1 MTMSELLVTLNSNI
15 YGYTTAPEA
24 LWVLLG
30 VLTLLVAI
38 GDTRRAVGDCAA
50 YTRRYG
56 WACVHA
62 CRGCAPLLVANDR
75 LIADRLQVAKQF
87 VIIAIG
93 VAYATLVTSAQSEQA
108 RIGQL
113 ILSLGMV
120 LFEALAL
127 YKSWHSAQMWRSL
140 NR

>member
-1 MTMSELLVTLNSNI
+1 MGELLVALNSNV
-15 YGYTTAPEA
+15 YGYTSAPEA

-38 GDTRRAVGDCAA
+38 GDQNRAVGDRRALHEAVRLGLRTPADAA
-50 YTRRYG
+50 R
-56 WACVHA
+56 
-62 CRGCAPLLVANDR
+62 PLLVTTDR
-75 LIADRLQVAKQF
+75 LVADRLQVAKQV

>member
-1 MTMSELLVTLNSNI
+1 MGDLLVALNSNI

-30 VLTLLVAI
+30 VLTLLVSI
-38 GDTRRAVGDCAA
+38 GDTRRAVGDCTALHEAVRLGLRTPAEAA
-50 YTRRYG
+50 R
-56 WACVHA
+56 
-62 CRGCAPLLVANDR
+62 PLLVTNDR
-75 LIADRLQVAKQF
+75 LIADRLQVAKQV
-87 VIIAIG
+87 VIILIG

-108 RIGQL
+108 RVGQL

-127 YKSWHSAQMWRSL
+127 FKSWHSAQMWRSL

>member
-1 MTMSELLVTLNSNI
+1 MMNGLLVTLNSNV
-15 YGYTTAPEA
+15 YGYTSAPEA

-30 VLTLLVAI
+30 VLTLLVSI
-38 GDTRRAVGDCAA
+38 GDTRRAIDDCAA
-50 YTRRYG
+50 LHEAVRLGLRTPTAAAR
-56 WACVHA
+56 
-62 CRGCAPLLVANDR
+62 PLLVANDR
-75 LIADRLQVAKQF
+75 LVADRLQVAKQF